1 MSFLITSFCVVV
13 VVCLHFEQ
21 ICFWSFVSSVYIARI
36 HIHSPTAPKHE
47 RDTLQQEILL
57 DGYLHHGLI
66 SIPPFTY
73 FVPSSPPFTSL
84 FFIDTSQGDATVRT
98 NLLIIFMA
106 FALLFAAVH
115 CYLSTL
121 FFASGWLRHFS
132 ISTLL
137 TTLLLFLLL

>member
-1 MSFLITSFCVVV
+1 MLFLITNFCVVFV

-21 ICFWSFVSSVYIARI
+21 ICFEASYLSVYIARI

-66 SIPPFTY
+66 SIPPFAYLLSTCY
-73 FVPSSPPFTSL
+73 LPI
-84 FFIDTSQGDATVRT
+84 FIDTSQGDATVRT

-106 FALLFAAVH
+106 FALLLLFATAAV
-115 CYLSTL
+115 YYPYTL
-121 FFASGWLRHFS
+121 FLPVVGCD
-132 ISTLL
+132 I
-137 TTLLLFLLL
+137 FLLALY